1 MKIEETRSSKLY
13 ASVSWSHFGKKLPIL
28 IASNG
33 NSLALS
39 LTKIDVGNPVGVD
52 WIKLGVFWKI

>member
-1 MKIEETRSSKLY
+1 MLRCLGPTL
-13 ASVSWSHFGKKLPIL
+13 VKKLPIL